1 MKIIVKT
8 IIFLL
13 VPFILVACGASSP
26 DVQVTQDIQAP
37 VEVSAEATPTP
48 SAAVVLTTDYPDAVS
63 LRNQLAYGSLKLE
76 DTGYGITA
84 EQAKVLLPLWQ
95 AVIALTGDETTAEEE
110 LTAVQNQIS
119 EAMTPEQLET
129 IAAMQITNADLSAF
143 YAENGITFPTPE
155 PGVTRVPGSGKDLST
170 EEKEAKRATAEALGT
185 SVGSG
190 SGTGQA
196 ARTFLFEAVVELL
209 SERSG

>member
-143 YAENGITFPTPE
+143 YAENGITFPAPE

-196 ARTFLFEAVVELL
+196 ARAFLFEAVVELL